1 MRRGTPIYLYI
12 VPFFPAKESW
22 RGGFFFDAVKAL
34 MRDGRYDVRVLVR
47 QPGPDYSIDGINV
60 YRFGTFMAGNSD
72 YLSVFTDPIKKWI
85 FARKLAKMG
94 LRPSDI
100 AVCHTHIIERMSFYG
115 VWLKRQNPNCLV
127 LLHHHWNGLYGYPG
141 GKMNRLGM
149 VRAIEYLRLRR
160 DYLTADAHVFCSK
173 SCREGFGKFYR
184 DGDMHD
190 LREDLPLGGHLPKM
204 RYNDAVV
211 CYNGIDTSVF
221 YPAVKAS
228 DNKATFRIGCVANFI
243 PTKSQITLIKAFA
256 KVCDQ
261 MPMAELV
268 FVGTGSER
276 AKCQKWVDDHGLS
289 ARVHFL
295 NEMDHLAIPDFY
307 RSLSLYVLPSYLE
320 AFNCSLI
327 EAWACGVPCITTN
340 EISFME
346 VLPEEDYERWLFKA
360 QDEEA
365 LADRLILA
373 YKTDGL
379 AQKLTVDLSEGAVCG
394 DYLRWVATK
403 REDGCAN
410 G

>member
-1 MRRGTPIYLYI
+1 MKPIYLYMC
-12 VPFFPAKESW
+12 PFFPSHDSW
-22 RGGFFFDAVKAL
+22 RGGFFLDAVKAL

-47 QPGPDYSIDGINV
+47 QPGPDYSIDGIKV
-60 YRFGTFMAGNSD
+60 HRFESFKVGDSD

-190 LREDLPLGGHLPKM
+190 LREDLPLSGHLPKM

-261 MPMAELV
+261 MPVAELI
-268 FVGTGSER
+268 FVGTGLEL
-276 AKCQKWVDDHGLS
+276 AKCQKWVDDNGLS

-295 NEMDHLAIPDFY
+295 SEMDHLALPDFY

-340 EISFME
+340 TISFKE
-346 VLPEEDYERWLFKA
+346 ILPCQEWNQWLFVA
-360 QDEEA
+360 NDESD
-365 LADRLILA
+365 LAKKLMWVYNIRPNTQELTMNLSMDSVILHFSDWIDGKRVVLGLGH
-373 YKTDGL
+373 KT
-379 AQKLTVDLSEGAVCG
+379 
-394 DYLRWVATK
+394 
-403 REDGCAN
+403 
-410 G
+410 